1 MKPLAGGHR
10 SRFAPEIAR
19 IASAAIAVGALL
31 TGCGASPIGGPDPAK
46 STYFKS
52 TMVDGGALP
61 YRFTLPGDFTATYLI
76 EARLVPLDLG
86 RTTDTRIFD
95 DRGGT
100 GSGSGNGRDTTVS
113 TGRMSDLRT
122 FAGNAQGTG
131 GLTDSIVVDVTRVGD
146 TLYITRP
153 HPDPT
158 RAVTDTAYY
167 ENGVLVRPLGYWR
180 TLAEKKTGRVLTYTT
195 IR

>member
-1 MKPLAGGHR
+1 MGL
-10 SRFAPEIAR
+10 
-19 IASAAIAVGALL
+19 AVGALL
-31 TGCGASPIGGPDPAK
+31 TGCGASPVGGPDPAR

-52 TMVDGGALP
+52 TMVDGGPLP
-61 YRFTLPGDFTATYLI
+61 YRFVFQGDLGPTFLI

-122 FAGNAQGTG
+122 FAASAQGSG
-131 GLTDSIVVDVTRVGD
+131 AYTDSTVVDVTRIGD
-146 TLYITRP
+146 VLYITRP
-153 HPDPT
+153 HPDPS
-158 RAVTDTAYY
+158 RVVTDTAFY
-167 ENGVLVRPLGYWR
+167 ESGVLVRPLRYWR
-180 TLAEKKTGRVLTYTT
+180 VVTEPKTGRTLVYTT
-195 IR
+195 VR

>member
-1 MKPLAGGHR
+1 VLAALVSG
-10 SRFAPEIAR
+10 AVL
-19 IASAAIAVGALL
+19 SA
-31 TGCGASPIGGPDPAK
+31 CGATPIGGPDPAR

-61 YRFTLPGDFTATYLI
+61 FRFSLPGDLAPTFFL

-100 GSGSGNGRDTTVS
+100 GSGGGNGRDTTVS
-113 TGRMSDLRT
+113 TGRMSDIRV
-122 FAGNAQGTG
+122 FAASAAGDRSQV
-131 GLTDSIVVDVTRVGD
+131 DSVIVEVVRVGD
-146 TLYITRP
+146 VLYITRP

-158 RAVTDTAYY
+158 RSITDTAYY
-167 ENGVLVRPLGYWR
+167 ENGVLVRPLSYWR
-180 TLAEKKTGRVLTYTT
+180 TLTEKKTGRLLTYTT